1 MCNLRTYC
9 SIINWKE
16 GRNSMSRQGN
26 NKSGKKASK
35 KVRNLIFSIFLLV
48 ISVGVS
54 YIYFTEQKFNNVIY
68 PQVKIEGIDF
78 SGKTKEEAIKILRDK
93 YGDAIL
99 QKKVNIKALDRNY
112 SISFSQLN
120 AKFSIIETVDEA
132 LAYGKE
138 SNIISKFKLI
148 KNPNPKEY
156 NLKFTY
162 NQKPLE
168 DLVKSIEKDI
178 NKKPQDAAISFAGAK
193 FQVSEDVQG
202 AELDSDKLK
211 QEILSSING
220 KISGDININAPI
232 KTLKPKVTAASL
244 KQVNTKIASYS
255 TDFSSSSEARSTNIR
270 VATSSINGKVLMPGE
285 SFSFNEVVGERTKER
300 GYKEA
305 GVIINQQLDSGLGGG
320 ICQVSSTLYN
330 ALLGGNIK
338 TTERIHHT
346 FPSSYVGMGL
356 DATVD
361 WGNIDLKFK
370 NTFDYPIYIEGYTQ
384 NKVVYFNIYSNS
396 ELAKRTYSISTEVYD
411 KIEPTVKYIDD
422 PTMAEGKTEVV
433 KKPSTG
439 YRVKVYRSIF
449 ENGKFISKELVSND
463 YYVPINGITKR
474 GTKK

>member
-1 MCNLRTYC
+1 
-9 SIINWKE
+9 
-16 GRNSMSRQGN
+16 MSRQGN
-26 NKSGKKASK
+26 NNSDKKTSK
-35 KVRNLIFSIFLLV
+35 KIRNLIFSIFLLIV
-48 ISVGVS
+48 SVGIS

-68 PQVKIEGIDF
+68 PQVKIEGIDL
-78 SGKTKEEAIKILRDK
+78 SGKTKEEAIKILRDNF
-93 YGDAIL
+93 GDAIL
-99 QKKVNIKALDRNY
+99 QKKINIKTLNRNY
-112 SISFSQLN
+112 SISFSELN
-120 AKFSIIETVDEA
+120 AKYSIIETVDEA
-132 LAYGKE
+132 LAYGKT

-148 KNPNPKEY
+148 KNPNLKELK
-156 NLKFTY
+156 LKFTY

-178 NKKPQDAAISFAGAK
+178 NKKPQDATISFAGGK
-193 FQVSEDVQG
+193 FQVNEDVEG
-202 AELDSDKLK
+202 IELDSDKLK
-211 QEILSSING
+211 KEILSSING
-220 KISGDININAPI
+220 KINGDINIEAPM

-255 TDFSSSSEARSTNIR
+255 TDFSSSSEPRSTNIR
-270 VATSSINGKVLMPGE
+270 VATASINGKVLMPGE

-330 ALLGGNIK
+330 ALLSGNIK

-370 NTFDYPIYIEGYTQ
+370 NTFDYPIYLEGYTK

-396 ELAKRTYSISTEVYD
+396 ELAKRAYSITTEVYD
-411 KIEPTVKYIDD
+411 KIEPTIKYIDD
-422 PTMAEGKTEVV
+422 PTMLEGNTEIV

-439 YRVKVYRSIF
+439 YRVKVYRNIF

-463 YYVPINGITKR
+463 YYVPINGVTKR